1 MLQIKE
7 VRKEYKTGELVQ
19 KALDG
24 VTLTLRNTEFVAILG
39 PSGSGKTTL
48 LNIIGGLDRYDS
60 GDLVINGI
68 STKEYH
74 DRDWDAYRNHTIG
87 FVFQSYNLIPH
98 QTILS
103 NVELALTISGISSK
117 EKRERAIKALESVG
131 LGDQLHKKP
140 NQMSSGQMQRVAIA
154 RALVNEPDIIL
165 ADEPTGALD
174 SDTGVQIMELL
185 KKVAENKLVIMVTHN
200 PELAETYATRIIK
213 LKDGSVIADSAPEES
228 IEAVENATS
237 PKRTKLDFRTA
248 LGLSLQNLMTKKGR
262 TFLTAFAG
270 AIGIIGIALIMSLSN
285 GMNDYISSMES
296 DIMGSYP
303 IQLEKETIDLSS
315 MMENMQEKGS
325 EAKTEEKDPNRIYS
339 DNIVADTVKST
350 KQMTKENDLGKF
362 KQYLE
367 ENIEEVENDI
377 AAVEYGYQIS
387 PQVFRQQD
395 NDIVQVSPASLL
407 SEESA
412 PSAMTMNAST
422 GTAWSQLVSDQS
434 LRKSQYT
441 LLSGEWP
448 SDYDEVALVV
458 TENNEV
464 SDFVLYTLGVMDIDH
479 MNDLVEAAENGEEY
493 EDPQEF
499 FSFEA
504 VIGREYQVF
513 APCEMYD
520 NEGDAWI
527 DKTEDSDY
535 IASIFDRGIT
545 VKITGILQAGDGAE
559 INSGIA
565 YDSRLT
571 EKLMEITASSE
582 IVKEQLENSDIN
594 VLTGKA
600 FEENDEDKDEDEDDS
615 EQEEKTKDSAKN
627 VSFYKAV
634 DTNGKENIH
643 FASQQ
648 KSEHE
653 NAVVSTEYSVSPKT
667 EVIGYQLTG
676 DSPEAKDTNSS
687 SESSEDVSGE
697 TEEQPPDNVLPPSE
711 KTYTVIFQ
719 NYDGT
724 VLLRKT
730 ACTQGMAITNL
741 LTEDPIREAT
751 ETAEYI
757 FIGWR
762 SSITGGYYT
771 TAELPSVTEDVTY
784 TAMYYEQSLSANG
797 EIPGMTLP
805 DNFDISSLTG
815 YSMPSLSTMNL
826 SNDQLSVLLAQMSDT
841 TPSTPEEV
849 WEALGYVT
857 ADQPSTISLYPLDFD
872 SKEKVEQLISDYN
885 EQVKQD
891 ADKVTYT
898 DMIGMVTSS
907 ITSIINTIS
916 YILMAF
922 VAISLVVSSIMIA
935 IITYISVLE
944 RTREIGVLRA
954 MGASKND
961 VSKIFN
967 AETVIEGL
975 ISGILGIVVTLLL
988 CIPINFA
995 VYHKLGV
1002 ENIASLP
1009 LSAGLILIMI
1019 SIFLTL
1025 VAGFAPSRIAAKKD
1039 PVTALRSE

>member
-7 VRKEYKTGELVQ
+7 VRKEYRTGELVQ

-103 NVELALTISGISSK
+103 NVELALTISGISSD

-140 NQMSSGQMQRVAIA
+140 NQMSGGQMQRVAIA

-200 PELAETYATRIIK
+200 PELAKTYATRIIK

-315 MMENMQEKGS
+315 MMENMPEKGP

-367 ENIEEVENDI
+367 ENIKEVENDI

-422 GTAWSQLVSDQS
+422 GTAWSQLVSDQA

-520 NEGDAWI
+520 NGGEAWI

-559 INSGIA
+559 INNGIA

-582 IVKEQLENSDIN
+582 IVKEQLENPDIN

-600 FEENDEDKDEDEDDS
+600 FEENDKDEDEDDS
-615 EQEEKTKDSAKN
+615 EQEGITKDSAKN

-634 DTNGKENIH
+634 DANGKENIH

-653 NAVVSTEYSVSPKT
+653 NAVISTEYSVNPKT
-667 EVIGYQLTG
+667 EVIGYRLTG
-676 DSPEAKDTNSS
+676 DSPKAEDTNSS
-687 SESSEDVSGE
+687 SGSPEDASGE

-711 KTYTVIFQ
+711 KTYTVTFQ

-730 ACTQGMAITNL
+730 ACTPEMTITNL

-771 TAELPSVTEDVTY
+771 TAELPTVTEDVTY

-815 YSMPSLSTMNL
+815 YSMPSFSAMNL

-841 TPSTPEEV
+841 TPSTREEV

-1025 VAGFAPSRIAAKKD
+1025 AAGFAPSRIAAKKD